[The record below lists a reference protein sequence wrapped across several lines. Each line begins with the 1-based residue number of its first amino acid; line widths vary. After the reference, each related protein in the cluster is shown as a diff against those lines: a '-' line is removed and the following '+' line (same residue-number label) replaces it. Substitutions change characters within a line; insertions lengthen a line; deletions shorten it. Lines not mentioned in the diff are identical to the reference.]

1 MKRRFT
7 ETFGLDREAPIDLSR
22 ERLNKFVV
30 LTLNRFVAMR
40 WFV

>member
-7 ETFGLDREAPIDLSR
+7 ETFGLDREHPIDLSC

-30 LTLNRFVAMR
+30 FALNRFVAMR